1 MAKRFVTDTCHRIA
15 DEALQLLGGYGYL
28 ADYGIEKIVRD
39 LRVHRIL
46 EGTNEIMRVIIA
58 RQLVGR
64 PRLIP
69 FHLAA
74 LVGMRHNPTMRCI
87 AFTLLAFR
95 PAAGPASAQQRVVV
109 VPAGAEV
116 VVPARG
122 ASGPRLVNAPRPR
135 IPSRNLMSLGRAP
148 MLESGGALGGSG
160 LAAPALIALPIAAIA
175 AVAAASVPGSGNS
188 STTAPARTR

>member
-1 MAKRFVTDTCHRIA
+1 
-15 DEALQLLGGYGYL
+15 
-28 ADYGIEKIVRD
+28 
-39 LRVHRIL
+39 
-46 EGTNEIMRVIIA
+46 
-58 RQLVGR
+58 
-64 PRLIP
+64 LIP

-87 AFTLLAFR
+87 AFTLLAFV
-95 PAAGPASAQQRVVV
+95 AAGPASAQQRVVV

-135 IPSRNLMSLGRAP
+135 IPSRNLGPRP
-148 MLESGGALGGSG
+148 VLESGSTLGSSG

-188 STTAPARTR
+188 TTTAPARTR